1 MGGNCMTQTKI
12 ALNMS
17 MVKFIMWEQGPDVT
31 FKQVKD
37 AGISYFE
44 LSQVEMTDDFVER
57 VSEASE
63 KYGVTVISSSVIY
76 KPLFGDNSK
85 GLDLEKDLEKI
96 IYFNK
101 KLGVKYVRDSL
112 MPRDCIHNEKGYYE
126 AAEVFNHYGK
136 ILLDEG
142 IKFYYHNHHFEFEK
156 YNGKTGFE
164 ILVENT
170 DPNYVGF
177 ELDIHWIQRAGNDPV
192 KWIQRLSGREDL
204 VHLKDY
210 RIYFPDGEP
219 KPDIFR
225 KEQCIQFA
233 EIGEG
238 NLDMKA
244 IINAAIDGGAIYLP
258 IEQDDTYGLDPFA
271 CVRKSIANIKLLG
284 FEDLI

>member
-1 MGGNCMTQTKI
+1 MTQAKI

-17 MVKFIMWEQGPDVT
+17 MVKFIMWEHGPDVT
-31 FKQVKD
+31 FRQVKD

-44 LSQVEMTDDFVER
+44 LSQVEMTDEFIDR
-57 VSEASE
+57 VLEASE
-63 KYGVTVISSSVIY
+63 KYGVTVISTSVNY
-76 KPLFGDNSK
+76 KPLFGANSK
-85 GLDLEKDLEKI
+85 GLDLEKDLDKI
-96 IYFNK
+96 IYFNQ

-112 MPRDCIHNEKGYYE
+112 IPKTCIHNEKGYFE
-126 AAEVFNHYGK
+126 AAADLNHYGK

-142 IKFYYHNHHFEFEK
+142 IKLYYHNHHFEFEK
-156 YNGKTGFE
+156 FNGKTGFE

-170 DPNYVGF
+170 DPAYVGF
-177 ELDIHWIQRAGNDPV
+177 EPDVHWIQRAGHDPV
-192 KWIQRLSGREDL
+192 KWIQKLSGREDL

-219 KPDIFR
+219 SPDIFR

-258 IEQDDTYGLDPFA
+258 IEQDDTYGLDPFD
-271 CVRKSIANIKLLG
+271 CVRKSIENIRKMG
-284 FEDLI
+284 FENLL